1 MSANA
6 ENIKAQINQVVRNYA
21 VEAFHNMNLNRILL
35 QMVDFIDAVSG
46 GGGSNGSAL
55 VELTSADFINATDC
69 PLTTLVDQNIAVFFN
84 ENSRFLIKADGEW
97 SDLPG
102 GGFRVNLT
110 GFDSTTLNFHFYV
123 FVL

>member
-6 ENIKAQINQVVRNYA
+6 ENIKAQINQFVRNYA

-35 QMVDFIDAVSG
+35 QMVDLADAAG
-46 GGGSNGSAL
+46 GGGGNGAVI
-55 VELTSADFINATDC
+55 VELTSADFTSATDC
-69 PLTTLVDQNIAVFFN
+69 PLTSLVDKNIAVFFN

-102 GGFRVNLT
+102 GGFRIDLAE
-110 GFDSTTLNFHFYV
+110 FDSGTQNFHFYV
-123 FVL
+123 YTL